1 MNILMTG
8 GTGFV
13 GSHLIAALLG
23 KGHTIY
29 CLTRQDKEDT
39 AGVHYLKWLDGS
51 MPNLDGVAIDIC
63 VNLAGAGIAD
73 KRWTAQRKQLIL
85 DSRVDATTEF
95 VKIIHNLHPKP
106 RLLINA
112 SAIGVYPTSQ
122 TTFFLD
128 TEEHVAADN
137 FLAETVISW
146 EKAARPAGIRTV
158 FTRFGLILGKDGGSL
173 PLLTKQFAFLI
184 GGPLG
189 DGNQWYSW
197 IHIDDVI
204 AVMLFVMDHEN
215 IEGAVNVTAPHPVQ
229 QKKFAELLGQAMN
242 RPAKVATPTTII
254 RLAMGERAILLL
266 EGQRAYPQKLLNQNF
281 AFVFPKIEDA
291 LADLIRDS

>member
-13 GSHLIAALLG
+13 GSHLMAALLG

-39 AGVHYLKWLDGS
+39 TGVHYLKWLDGS
-51 MPNLDGVAIDIC
+51 VPHLDGVAIDIC

-128 TEEHVAADN
+128 TEEHAAADN

-146 EKAARPAGIRTV
+146 EKAARAAGIRTV

-204 AVMLFVMDHEN
+204 AVLLFVMDHEN

-242 RPAKVATPTTII
+242 RPAKVATPKTIV

-281 AFVFPKIEDA
+281 AFAFPKIEDA

>member
-1 MNILMTG
+1 MNILIAG
-8 GTGFV
+8 GTGFI
-13 GSHLIAALLG
+13 GQHLVPTLLD
-23 KGHTIY
+23 KGHVVYI
-29 CLTRQDKEDT
+29 LTRQDGKVGTDNI
-39 AGVHYLKWLDGS
+39 HYIKWLDGS
-51 MPNLDGVAIDIC
+51 LPDLAGVSIDIC
-63 VNLAGAGIAD
+63 INLAGAGIAD
-73 KRWTAQRKQLIL
+73 KRWTEDRKQLIL
-85 DSRVDATTEF
+85 DSRVDATTEL
-95 VKIIHNLHPKP
+95 VRLIHSLKPKP

-146 EKAARPAGIRTV
+146 EKAARASGIRTV

-173 PLLTKQFAFLI
+173 PLLTKQFSFLV

-197 IHIDDVI
+197 IHIDDVVGAI
-204 AVMLFVMDHEN
+204 VFIMTNERID
-215 IEGAVNVTAPHPVQ
+215 GAVNVTAPHPVQ

-242 RPAKVATPTTII
+242 RPAKVATPASMI
-254 RLAMGERAILLL
+254 RLAMGERAMLILK
-266 EGQRAYPQKLLNQNF
+266 GQRVYPQKLLNQNF
-281 AFVFPKIEDA
+281 TFKFPQIETA
-291 LADLIRDS
+291 LADLVKE

>member
-8 GTGFV
+8 GTGFI
-13 GSHLIAALLG
+13 GHHLVPALVN
-23 KGHTIY
+23 KGHVVYI
-29 CLTRQDKEDT
+29 LTRRDNEVDSEN
-39 AGVHYLKWLDGS
+39 VRYIKWLDGAL
-51 MPNLDGVAIDIC
+51 PDLAGVSIDIC
-63 VNLAGAGIAD
+63 INLAGAGIAD
-73 KRWTAQRKQLIL
+73 KRWTADRKRLIL
-85 DSRVDATTEF
+85 DSRVDTTTEL
-95 VKIIHNLHPKP
+95 VRIIHDLNPKP

-146 EKAARPAGIRTV
+146 EKAARASGIRTV

-189 DGNQWYSW
+189 EGNQWYSW
-197 IHIDDVI
+197 IHIDDVVAAI
-204 AVMLFVMDHEN
+204 LCIMDSEKFD
-215 IEGAVNVTAPHPVQ
+215 GAVNVTAPHPVQ
-229 QKKFAELLGQAMN
+229 QKKFAELLGQAMK
-242 RPAKVATPTTII
+242 RPAKVATPASMI
-254 RLAMGERAILLL
+254 RLAMGERALLIL
-266 EGQRAYPQKLLNQNF
+266 EGQRVYPQKLLNQNF
-281 AFVFPKIEDA
+281 TFQFPQIEEA
-291 LADLIRDS
+291 LADLVQE